1 MGVFLVHSCAG
12 AWLCLYRVA
21 WEYALS
27 LFMAAFLGPKPEGNT
42 TMCNERQ
49 STASSPD
56 ASATPGVQQPKPPS
70 SNATH
75 TTSTSPSEAQSE
87 QQAKREIRFVHVTG
101 QLVSKLEKLF
111 ELKTSGV
118 ISELEFQ
125 EQKRKL
131 LEGG

>member
-1 MGVFLVHSCAG
+1 
-12 AWLCLYRVA
+12 
-21 WEYALS
+21 
-27 LFMAAFLGPKPEGNT
+27 
-42 TMCNERQ
+42 MCNEHQ
-49 STASSPD
+49 ASASASD
-56 ASATPGVQQPKPPS
+56 ASATPGVQQSEPS
-70 SNATH
+70 SSSSTQP
-75 TTSTSPSEAQSE
+75 TSASPSEAQAE

-101 QLVSKLEKLF
+101 QLISKLEKLF